1 MNRRV
6 DRAWAGIVMILMIMT
21 LLSSSC
27 SSTKH
32 VPQGKMLLD
41 NVKINIADPHP
52 EVKSSQLSNYL
63 RQNAN
68 HRVLGGLKLQLA
80 FYNLSGRDSTKWINR
95 WLQRVGTPPVIYDS
109 TLTMASAEQLHTAL
123 SNKGFINNAV
133 TYRVDADTV
142 KRKVRVNYDV
152 TLGEPYYIRS
162 ITYDIPDAELNRI
175 IMADS
180 SHFSVRAGNLLDY
193 TRLDEWRQ
201 DITEH
206 LRNEGYYA
214 FNKEYITFMADT
226 AAGSKAVDLTLN
238 TRNPYHNDRL
248 PFYTEHE
255 PFYIRDVVYVTNYDP
270 MTMRD
275 NLWGIDTVVINGG
288 VKVIEDEER
297 YLRPSVIDECNYIEP
312 GSRYNAE
319 AITRT
324 YRALGRL
331 NIIKQIN
338 IDVRPVGEVDG
349 LLMVD
354 AYVFL
359 QPDKSQT
366 VSASLEGTNSE
377 GDLGFGVGLDY
388 RHRNLFKGSEVFSAK
403 GKVSYESLSGNL
415 SGLINNN
422 YSEYSTELDLTFPKF
437 MAPFLSRSFKRKIQ
451 ASTIFTLNFDYQARP
466 EYNRVIAG
474 GGWRYQWTERSRRLA
489 HTLTLV
495 DLSVISVPKMSQQ
508 FLDRI
513 TNPLLLESYRDHL
526 IMRMGYNFY
535 RTNKAEMSVRQM
547 GMFQRNV
554 FTIRANAETA
564 GNLLYGLSH
573 LTKQKTDDD
582 GTYRALG
589 IRYSQYVK
597 ADADFALTHYFD
609 RRQSIA
615 FHVGAGIAL
624 PYGNSDVLPFEK
636 RFYSGGA
643 NSVRGWGVRTLGPGS
658 YNSIDSV
665 SNFFSQCGDI
675 RFDLNLEYR
684 AKLFWVVEL
693 GLFIDAGNIWT
704 IKEYDDQQGGVFK
717 FNKFYEQIAASYGA
731 GIRLDFKY
739 FLVRVDMGMKAHN
752 PASGQEHWPL
762 FHPRFKRDSEFHFSV
777 GYPSSFFIIRPDV
790 AMWGAGHV
798 CLGKTE

>member
-201 DITEH
+201 EITEH

-554 FTIRANAETA
+554 FTIRVNAETA

-573 LTKQKTDDD
+573 LTRQKTDDD

-777 GYPSSFFIIRPDV
+777 GYPF
-790 AMWGAGHV
+790 
-798 CLGKTE
+798 